1 VVEGRRPRC
10 ADEDAGVVVPGS
22 SANVGHTFFDMQWA
36 GLVAIDFDAR
46 AKAEVEVQAKKVVDG
61 HCLDGFP
68 WG

>member
-1 VVEGRRPRC
+1 
-10 ADEDAGVVVPGS
+10 
-22 SANVGHTFFDMQWA
+22 VGHTFFDMQWA